1 MSWQHK
7 FYETSVGAYEYDL
20 CALLSLLLKAAVA
33 KTITEYDHT
42 HVPDIRQT
50 MRKST
55 ILHTSY
61 LCDLPVLIE
70 SFDDIS

>member
-1 MSWQHK
+1 VSWQHK
-7 FYETSVGAYEYDL
+7 FYGASVGEYEYDM

-42 HVPDIRQT
+42 YVPDIRQT
-50 MRKST
+50 MRKSI

-61 LCDLPVLIE
+61 LSDLPVLI
-70 SFDDIS
+70 